1 MFLEIDHLNLWFNSF
16 DENSHPVRNQ
26 VLFDVS
32 LSLEKG
38 QTVALVGESGSG
50 KTITATSILRLLE
63 DSCNIRQEG
72 EIRLEG
78 RNILTLS
85 PEEIRKIRGNRIAM
99 IFQEPMTSL
108 NPVYTIGNQLLEPLR
123 LHLHMGKKEAER
135 EAIRLLERTGID
147 DPAGRLRTYPH
158 QLSGGQRQR
167 VMIAMALACRPALL
181 IADEPTTALDVT
193 IQAQILA
200 LIKDIQKEYGM
211 AVLLITHDLEMVRRH
226 AATLFIMQ
234 HGRIVESG
242 ATEQVFT
249 APSHP
254 YTRCLMSAIPQD
266 RKDSPPPGPVL
277 LETDKLCCHFQ
288 LLGGWVHPF
297 KRQKKIIRAV
307 DEVSLRLCRGTTW
320 GIVGESGSGKTTL
333 GLAILKLVHS
343 TGPIF
348 FAGQDIQ
355 PWSNRRLRPLRS
367 DIQIVFQDP
376 FSSLSPRFSVQEIIE
391 EGLQIHTPNATG
403 EERFQL
409 VVDTLREVGLEEE
422 MAFRYPHEFSG
433 GQRQRIAIA
442 RAIVLRPKLLIL
454 DEPTSALDVTI
465 QGQIID
471 LLLELQK
478 KYGMTYMFI
487 SHDLRVVRA
496 LADYVAVMQH
506 GRIIEAGPAQEIFT
520 SPVQDYTR
528 TLFAA
533 ALGEPGEPP
542 ISPRALPADLGGT
555 CRR

>member
-16 DENSHPVRNQ
+16 DDNNQPVHNQ

-32 LSLEKG
+32 LTIKKG
-38 QTVALVGESGSG
+38 ETTALVGESGSG
-50 KTITATSILRLLE
+50 KSITALSILRLLE
-63 DSCNIRQEG
+63 DSCDIRMHG
-72 EIRLEG
+72 EIRFED
-78 RNILTLS
+78 RNLLS
-85 PEEIRKIRGNRIAM
+85 LFPDEIRKIRGNRIAM

-108 NPVYTIGNQLLEPLR
+108 NPVYSIGNQLMEPLR
-123 LHLHMGKKEAER
+123 LHLGMNKKEAEI
-135 EAIRLLERTGID
+135 EAIRLLQRTGID
-147 DPAGRLRTYPH
+147 DAAGRMHTYPH

-167 VMIAMALACRPALL
+167 VMIAMALACRPSLL

-200 LIKDIQKEYGM
+200 LIKDIQAEYGM

-226 AATLFIMQ
+226 ASTISIMQ

-242 ATEQVFT
+242 KTGEIFT
-249 APSHP
+249 NPCHP
-254 YTRCLMSAIPQD
+254 YTRCLMSAIPD
-266 RKDSPPPGPVL
+266 NGRIASAPGPL
-277 LETDKLCCHFQ
+277 LLAVENLSCHFQ
-288 LLGGWVHPF
+288 MYGGWERPF
-297 KRQKKIIRAV
+297 KRRKTTIKAV
-307 DEVSLRLCRGTTW
+307 DDVGLEVCRGTTW

-333 GLAILKLVHS
+333 GMAILKLVHS
-343 TGPIF
+343 TGSII

-355 PWSNRRLRPLRS
+355 PWSNSRLRPLRS

-376 FSSLSPRFSVQEIIE
+376 FSSLSPRFTVQEIVE
-391 EGLQIHTPNATG
+391 EGLLVHSPHSTR
-403 EERFQL
+403 EERYQL
-409 VVDTLREVGLEEE
+409 VIDTLREVGLEEE

-465 QGQIID
+465 QGQIIT
-471 LLLELQK
+471 LLVELQR
-478 KYGMTYMFI
+478 KYAMTYIFI

-496 LADYVAVMQH
+496 IADYVAVMQH
-506 GRIIEAGPAQEIFT
+506 GKIIEAGPAQEIFNF
-520 SPVQDYTR
+520 PVQKYTR

-533 ALGEPGEPP
+533 ALGESA
-542 ISPRALPADLGGT
+542 INL
-555 CRR
+555 